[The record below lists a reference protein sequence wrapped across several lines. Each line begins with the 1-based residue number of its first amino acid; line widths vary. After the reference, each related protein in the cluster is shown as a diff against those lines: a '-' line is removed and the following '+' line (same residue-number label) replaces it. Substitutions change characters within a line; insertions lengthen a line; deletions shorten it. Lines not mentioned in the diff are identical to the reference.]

1 LAGLNKTGNERMKHP
16 IPHII
21 LLIALSVNCII
32 CYSQSAWVKVSANR
46 DKILIGEPI
55 ELKLEA
61 LVPADAPVK
70 WFPLDSLPHFEFID
84 KGKIDTMAT
93 GNGIQ
98 YRQTLTIT
106 SFDSGR
112 WNIVALPLEVGN
124 KNYLTDSLPVSV
136 AFSNFDPSKDYHDI
150 KDILEPAPAHLEYI
164 NWVIAGIAFFAVLLL
179 IYFLR
184 KKLPARQLPE
194 IKKPAPTLSP
204 LEEAMFALN
213 RLDKKNLADPV
224 SLKMFHTQLNDILRV
239 FVYRK
244 TGTATMEKTSS
255 ELMIQLK
262 GTSLPNELFILLA
275 QVMRMNDAVKFAK
288 YLPTADENEQAF
300 STIKQSIELLDKKI

>member
-1 LAGLNKTGNERMKHP
+1 MKHP

-32 CYSQSAWVKVSANR
+32 CYSQSALVKVSANR

-61 LVPADAPVK
+61 LVPADAAVK

-84 KGKIDTMAT
+84 KGKIDTVHT

-98 YRQTLTIT
+98 YRQALIIT

-112 WNIVALPLEVGN
+112 WSIAALPLEVGN
-124 KNYLTDSLPVSV
+124 KNYLTDSLPISV
-136 AFSNFDPSKDYHDI
+136 AFSNFDPYKDYHDI

-164 NWVIAGIAFFAVLLL
+164 NWVIAGAAFFSLLML

-184 KKLPARQLPE
+184 KKVSAGQLLE
-194 IKKPAPTLSP
+194 IKKPASALSP
-204 LEEAMFALN
+204 LEEALHALN
-213 RLDKKNLADPV
+213 GLSKNNLGDPAYLKK
-224 SLKMFHTQLNDILRV
+224 FHTQLNDILRV
-239 FVYRK
+239 FMYRK
-244 TGTATMEKTSS
+244 TGSGTMEKTSS

-275 QVMRMNDAVKFAK
+275 QTMRMNDAVKFAK
-288 YLPTADENEQAF
+288 YQPATDENEEAF